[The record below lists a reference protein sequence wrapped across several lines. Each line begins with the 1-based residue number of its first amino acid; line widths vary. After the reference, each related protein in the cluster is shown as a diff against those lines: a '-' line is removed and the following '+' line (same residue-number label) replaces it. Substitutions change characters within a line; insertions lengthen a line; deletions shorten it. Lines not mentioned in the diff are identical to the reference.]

1 MEKSYRINKA
11 NDNTFTG
18 RKRTMETATK
28 PIRITPEMHRELKAL
43 AARKGT
49 KLAQEAEKAI
59 QGHLK
64 AEQKKDERRGK
75 A

>member
-1 MEKSYRINKA
+1 
-11 NDNTFTG
+11 
-18 RKRTMETATK
+18 METATK

-49 KLAQEAEKAI
+49 NLAQEAEKAI